1 MRISTLTLVVAVTA
15 GCAPW
20 ATRLPPSSD
29 DPVRYVQVR
38 APSAVDKAMLYV
50 DKLRA
55 MDAERH
61 RAEGERLQRALAS
74 GGGDSVR
81 LYHALWL
88 LWSPA
93 AVDRD
98 RVLEALARIQP
109 EAFGE
114 EAPLVTGLVATL
126 RHSLEDGRKRV
137 VGVERR
143 WRQRLREREAR
154 FRALEAENRRLQ
166 DQINALKAIE
176 RSIQQRMNTP

>member
-1 MRISTLTLVVAVTA
+1 MKRLILPLVIAAA

-20 ATRLPPSSD
+20 ETRPPPPPED
-29 DPVRYVQVR
+29 NVRYVQVR

-50 DKLRA
+50 DKLRT
-55 MDAERH
+55 MDAQR
-61 RAEGERLQRALAS
+61 RQAEGRRLQQALAS
-74 GGGDSVR
+74 GDGDSVR

-93 AVDRD
+93 AAERD
-98 RVLEALARIQP
+98 RALDELGRIRP

-114 EAPLVTGLVATL
+114 EAPLVRALVATL
-126 RHSLEDGRKRV
+126 RRGLEDGRKRV
-137 VGVERR
+137 ARAERR
-143 WRQRLREREAR
+143 WRKRLQQRDAR
-154 FRALEAENRRLQ
+154 LQALEAENRRLQ

>member
-1 MRISTLTLVVAVTA
+1 MRTIVLPLVVILA

-20 ATRLPPSSD
+20 ATRPTPPPAD
-29 DPVRYVQVR
+29 TVRYVQVR

-55 MDAERH
+55 MDAEQR

-74 GGGDSVR
+74 GEGDSVR

-88 LWSPA
+88 IWSPA
-93 AVDRD
+93 AADRD
-98 RVLEALARIQP
+98 RALAALARIRP

-114 EAPLVTGLVATL
+114 DAPLVTGLVATL
-126 RHSLEDGRKRV
+126 RRSLEDGRERLARA
-137 VGVERR
+137 ERR
-143 WRQRLREREAR
+143 WRKRLENKDAR
-154 FRALEAENRRLQ
+154 VKALEAENRRLE